1 MEKEKEKEKIFVNK
15 PKLIISRIKKNHYN
29 IFMTVE
35 NRNIFMEK
43 ILNFNLIKVIF
54 EVNKNYF
61 ESCLLE
67 ENENGTEGDLYL
79 LVKPLFKELG
89 VFQRYISL
97 HVTKHE
103 NKQNGTIDFVGVS
116 FPEYGKKNNQCKKA
130 MMAPIKEM
138 PISSQIYNAHKMSL
152 TIQIILEDDFEIPT
166 LLEKIFINLLKDS
179 YLKTIDF
186 LEKISRQL

>member
-1 MEKEKEKEKIFVNK
+1 MEKEKVFIQK
-15 PKLIISRIKKNHYN
+15 PKLFISRIKKNHYN
-29 IFMTVE
+29 VIMTVE
-35 NRNIFMEK
+35 NPNIFMEK

-67 ENENGTEGDLYL
+67 ENENGTEGNLYL

-89 VFQRYISL
+89 VYQRYISL

-103 NKQNGTIDFVGVS
+103 NKNNGTIDFVGVS
-116 FPEYGKKNNQCKKA
+116 FPEYGEKKNLCKKA

-152 TIQIILEDDFEIPT
+152 TIQIILEDDFEIPS

-179 YLKTIDF
+179 YSKTIDF
-186 LEKISRQL
+186 LEKITG